1 MEEFRICTVCAQ
13 AATEDLREEMS
24 NVICNLYCRH
34 QLFVDLGKSIRKT
47 NEVVSKA
54 KENLSTVIKYLQ
66 VQVEEK
72 TVSKNTIAAREIKL
86 KDIKN
91 EVNETR
97 AKFISST
104 TDEHQQREN
113 YENETANSDA
123 EICDRLLNKAI
134 DEVDYILCNLGIFIS
149 KEDYAVI
156 LLTGL
161 NDQLQCVEENLA
173 ELSSHI
179 DRVVCIDY
187 H

>member
-1 MEEFRICTVCAQ
+1 MEEFRICTVEAQ

-34 QLFVDLGKSIRKT
+34 QLFVDLGKSMAKI
-47 NEVVSKA
+47 NEVIGKT
-54 KENLSTVIKYLQ
+54 KENLSTVMKYLK

-72 TVSKNTIAAREIKL
+72 TVSKNTIATREVKL

-97 AKFISST
+97 AKLMSSVTNEHKQISI
-104 TDEHQQREN
+104 
-113 YENETANSDA
+113 NETDTDVDV
-123 EICDRLLNKAI
+123 CDRLLNKAI

-161 NDQLQCVEENLA
+161 NDQLLCVEENLG
-173 ELSSHI
+173 ELSNHI
-179 DRVVCIDY
+179 DRAVCIKVKPIF
-187 H
+187 